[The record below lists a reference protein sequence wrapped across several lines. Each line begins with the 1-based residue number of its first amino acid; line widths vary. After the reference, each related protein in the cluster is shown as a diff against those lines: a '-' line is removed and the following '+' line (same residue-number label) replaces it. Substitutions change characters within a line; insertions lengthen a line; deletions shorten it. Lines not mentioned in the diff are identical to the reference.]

1 MPESTH
7 EQYPAQNCPPNCSIT
22 LPLSPTLPL
31 PLSPLSPLSLPSLPS
46 LALTLHFTLFS
57 CSLPLLPL
65 LLIIPIFVS
74 TPPSASTDPQ
84 LTTVRAKRTRRQS
97 NWDSDL
103 IRCCSSFLRFHKN
116 YCLFCTCMPA
126 ESAIMSYRMYST
138 ACTHRQQLG
147 HLLFCA
153 PPLPPPPP
161 QFQSFQSN
169 PALPFSFSST
179 LYLYTHKIPSAED
192 NIVTFTRPTIRHFCS
207 AAVM

>member
-7 EQYPAQNCPPNCSIT
+7 EQYPTQNCPPNRSIT

-31 PLSPLSPLSLPSLPS
+31 PLSPLSPHSLPSLPSLPS
-46 LALTLHFTLFS
+46 LAFTLHFTLFS

-74 TPPSASTDPQ
+74 TPPPASTDPQ

-138 ACTHRQQLG
+138 ACTHRQQQLG

-153 PPLPPPPP
+153 PPPPPPNSSHFKVIRP
-161 QFQSFQSN
+161 SPPSL
-169 PALPFSFSST
+169 LPYIYIPIKFPRRKTT
-179 LYLYTHKIPSAED
+179 L
-192 NIVTFTRPTIRHFCS
+192 
-207 AAVM
+207 